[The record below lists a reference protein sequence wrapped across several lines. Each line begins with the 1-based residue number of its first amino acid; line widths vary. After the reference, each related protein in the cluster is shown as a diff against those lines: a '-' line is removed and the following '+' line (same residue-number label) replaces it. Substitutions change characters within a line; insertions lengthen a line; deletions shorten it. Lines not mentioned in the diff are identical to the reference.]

1 MIFYTGQ
8 EDLSSLLY
16 LQAQQAGNIKIRLG
30 RPRLEGLIPSIV
42 YAVETG
48 SSHNLPTDLYGMRK
62 RRLALRRLISKVTEL
77 EQAKATDD
85 VILLE
90 VAELSKRKGFQL
102 MPLIDKVKASL
113 SSEGWKFDKDD
124 MDDKDILGQL
134 RGLRS
139 KFTEDEEVGSQMN
152 TFGTIGI
159 SGTFNTM
166 PSFGASMQSNT
177 DKSSVMSSM
186 KLFED
191 EDKAKTYV
199 KALDKKRILD
209 TWVSICVLCFIL
221 CSDFVSIDTNFHP
234 SL

>member
-1 MIFYTGQ
+1 LIFYTGQ

-16 LQAQQAGNIKIRLG
+16 LQAQQAGNIKFRIG
-30 RPRLEGLIPSIV
+30 RPRLEGLIPSII

-113 SSEGWKFDKDD
+113 SSEGWEFDEDD

-139 KFTEDEEVGSQMN
+139 KLVEDEEGGSRMN
-152 TFGTIGI
+152 TFGTIDI

-177 DKSSVMSSM
+177 DKSNVMSSLI
-186 KLFED
+186 LFED
-191 EDKAKTYV
+191 EDKAKAYV

-209 TWVSICVLCFIL
+209 TWVSYVLCISYRL
-221 CSDFVSIDTNFHP
+221 CLN
-234 SL
+234 

>member
-16 LQAQQAGNIKIRLG
+16 LQAQQAGNIKFRIG
-30 RPRLEGLIPSIV
+30 RPRLEGLIPSII

-113 SSEGWKFDKDD
+113 SSEGWKFDEDD

-139 KFTEDEEVGSQMN
+139 KFAEDEEVGSRMN
-152 TFGTIGI
+152 TFGTIDI

-177 DKSSVMSSM
+177 DKSSVMSSLI
-186 KLFED
+186 LFED
-191 EDKAKTYV
+191 EDKAKAYV

-209 TWVSICVLCFIL
+209 TWVSYFLI
-221 CSDFVSIDTNFHP
+221 
-234 SL
+234 

>member
-1 MIFYTGQ
+1 LIFYTGQ

-16 LQAQQAGNIKIRLG
+16 LQAQQAGNIKFRIG
-30 RPRLEGLIPSIV
+30 RPQLENLIPSII
-42 YAVETG
+42 YAIETG

-102 MPLIDKVKASL
+102 MPLINKVKASL
-113 SSEGWKFDKDD
+113 SFEGWAFDEDD

-139 KFTEDEEVGSQMN
+139 KLAEDEEGGSRMN
-152 TFGTIGI
+152 TFGTMDI

-166 PSFGASMQSNT
+166 PSFGASMQSNN
-177 DKSSVMSSM
+177 DKSSVMSSLI
-186 KLFED
+186 LFED
-191 EDKAKTYV
+191 EDKAKAYV

-209 TWVSICVLCFIL
+209 TWVSICVLCI
-221 CSDFVSIDTNFHP
+221 CIM
-234 SL
+234 